1 MFSKHH
7 KFYEKTNNHQST
19 KFHQNPMIKADE
31 FLKSFE
37 NPNQRVENQLSDCK
51 LHNNER
57 NWYIIKYVAEPIL
70 FCRF

>member
-1 MFSKHH
+1 
-7 KFYEKTNNHQST
+7 
-19 KFHQNPMIKADE
+19 MIKADE

-57 NWYIIKYVAEPIL
+57 N
-70 FCRF
+70 